1 MSITPESF
9 PSNSPAELALPLAE
23 RLVLEGH
30 FDGFKS
36 ANTDEHAE
44 LVALEAMAD
53 IAGMLGRQYF
63 VSSGRSVAV
72 PVSFE
77 ADQPV
82 NTYDFNEGLD
92 FSGTLVTYGSVR
104 IGRDL
109 GGNAM
114 RALCLT
120 FDNVTLLPYFDKLQS
135 DRLLYTPA
143 FAVRTIDMLNTP
155 KAS

>member
-9 PSNSPAELALPLAE
+9 STNSPAELALPLAE
-23 RLVLEGH
+23 KLVMQGYY
-30 FDGFKS
+30 DGFVS
-36 ANTDEHAE
+36 ADTDEQAE
-44 LVALEAMAD
+44 VVALEAMAD
-53 IAGMLGRQYF
+53 LAGMLGQQYL
-63 VSSGRSVAV
+63 VSSGRSVAI

-77 ADQPV
+77 AGQPV
-82 NTYDFNEGLD
+82 RTFDFNEGLD

-104 IGRDL
+104 IGRNL
-109 GGNAM
+109 GGNAI

-120 FDNVTLLPYFDKLQS
+120 FDNVTLLPYFNKLQE

-143 FAVRTIDMLNTP
+143 FAVRSIDIL